1 MDLYDVVVVGGGPA
15 GSSAAKVVSAAGF
28 NVLLLE
34 RQREI
39 AKTVQCAEGISKV
52 SLVKTHPGTPKGIAT
67 TINKARV
74 YMPSGQWFEVYY
86 PEAGYILE
94 RKIFDRSLVQD
105 AVLSGTKLEVG
116 AVFNSVTKRNGKL
129 LLTFIKRNELVEV
142 YTKIIIGA
150 DGPSSSVGKSM
161 GLNVEVDDVDIHKA
175 HQFYVA
181 HPEIKGDRI
190 DLFFGSEV
198 APGGYG
204 WVFPKADGFG
214 NIGVGVV
221 GTERKNPKEYVLNLL
236 EKYFPGYQILGETA
250 GVIPTGGMN
259 LELVD
264 DMVMLVGDAARLAD
278 PVSGG
283 GIPQAMESGTL
294 AGITAVKA
302 LHLHDLSKDVLRQ
315 YTEKF
320 WRSNKRDFVLSTK
333 LRDFFLKLSDE
344 DMDYLGSRLK
354 KILHQQQLDS
364 LDGFTIL
371 KRVFTRAPMLF
382 RWLAKKGFGYLE
394 EYIRTTIF
402 RK

>member
-1 MDLYDVVVVGGGPA
+1 MDIYDVVIVGGGPA
-15 GSSAAKVVSAAGF
+15 GSSAAKAVSTAGF

-52 SLVKTHPGTPKGIAT
+52 SLIKTHPGTPVGIAT
-67 TINKARV
+67 TINRARV
-74 YMPSGQWFEVYY
+74 YMPSGHWFEVFY

-94 RKIFDRSLVQD
+94 RKVFDRGLVQE
-105 AVLSGTKLEVG
+105 AILAGAKLEVG
-116 AVFNSVTKRNGKL
+116 AIFKSVSKHNDRLLVTYLKGNNSIEIGTKL
-129 LLTFIKRNELVEV
+129 
-142 YTKIIIGA
+142 IIGA
-150 DGPSSSVGKSM
+150 DGPLASVGKSL
-161 GLNVEVDDVDIHKA
+161 GLKVEVDDIDIHKA

-204 WVFPKADGFG
+204 WVFPKSTGFG

-221 GTERKNPKEYVLNLL
+221 GTEKKNPREYVLKLL
-236 EKYFPGYQILGETA
+236 DKYFPGYQVLGETA

-259 LELVD
+259 LDLVS

-278 PVSGG
+278 PISGG
-283 GIPQAMESGTL
+283 GIPQALESGTI
-294 AGITAVKA
+294 AGLTAVKA
-302 LHLHDLSKDVLRQ
+302 LHSHNLSKDLLKE
-315 YTEKF
+315 YPEIF

-333 LRDFFLKLSDE
+333 LRDFFLRLSDE
-344 DMDYLGSRLK
+344 DMDYLGSVLTK
-354 KILHQQQLDS
+354 VLHHQQLDS

-371 KRVFTRAPMLF
+371 KRVFTKSPMLF

-394 EYIRTTIF
+394 EYIRTVIF
-402 RK
+402 RR